1 MDWNEVLKDIVS
13 GTIMLAIGGI
23 SGWFGGVIKGKK
35 QSSMAV
41 ERKNQI
47 YQPLLDEIKT
57 YTTFD
62 WSILINIKVDILKQ
76 VVCESYKFG
85 LNEEIQNKCNY
96 LYETIQEYNN
106 IKPVAVANQI
116 IVDIFTEAYE
126 KIYGNIVDG
135 IAYHTDRQGNEWEEE
150 VLIESV
156 QIIRELNL
164 TKDIENLLR
173 NEGMY
178 SSEVCVD
185 YENGLYEPIYLELK
199 HIYASALHVTI
210 NGKQCKHAQPVIEL
224 NMLPEEY
231 MAYYYDFFDRYN
243 NDKRIKRKYGLREKI
258 IYSSQSLVEDMKSI
272 IDKIV
277 RIYEIEEV

>member
-13 GTIMLAIGGI
+13 GTILLAIGGI
-23 SGWFGGVIKGKK
+23 GGWFGGVIKGKK

-62 WSILINIKVDILKQ
+62 WSILINIKADILKQ

-96 LYETIQEYNN
+96 LYEVIQEYNN

-126 KIYGNIVDG
+126 KIYGNIIDG
-135 IAYHTDRQGNEWEEE
+135 IAYHTDREGNEWEEE
-150 VLIESV
+150 VLVESV
-156 QIIRELNL
+156 QIIR
-164 TKDIENLLR
+164 
-173 NEGMY
+173 
-178 SSEVCVD
+178 
-185 YENGLYEPIYLELK
+185 
-199 HIYASALHVTI
+199 
-210 NGKQCKHAQPVIEL
+210 
-224 NMLPEEY
+224 
-231 MAYYYDFFDRYN
+231 
-243 NDKRIKRKYGLREKI
+243 
-258 IYSSQSLVEDMKSI
+258 
-272 IDKIV
+272 
-277 RIYEIEEV
+277 

>member
-96 LYETIQEYNN
+96 LYEVIQEYNN

-126 KIYGNIVDG
+126 KIYGNIIDG
-135 IAYHTDRQGNEWEEE
+135 IAYHTDREGNEWEEE
-150 VLIESV
+150 VLVESV

-185 YENGLYEPIYLELK
+185 YENGLYEPIYIELK

-210 NGKQCKHAQPVIEL
+210 NGKPCKHAQPVIEL

-243 NDKRIKRKYGLREKI
+243 NDKRIKRKYGLREEI

>member
-13 GTIMLAIGGI
+13 GTILLAIGGI
-23 SGWFGGVIKGKK
+23 GGWFGGVIKGKK

-62 WSILINIKVDILKQ
+62 WSILINIKADILKQ

-96 LYETIQEYNN
+96 LYEVIQEYNN
-106 IKPVAVANQI
+106 II
-116 IVDIFTEAYE
+116 
-126 KIYGNIVDG
+126 DG
-135 IAYHTDRQGNEWEEE
+135 IAYHTDREGNEWEEE
-150 VLIESV
+150 VLVESV

-199 HIYASALHVTI
+199 RIYASALHVII
-210 NGKQCKHAQPVIEL
+210 NGKPCKHAQPVIEL

-243 NDKRIKRKYGLREKI
+243 NDKRIKRKYELREEI

>member
-1 MDWNEVLKDIVS
+1 M
-13 GTIMLAIGGI
+13 
-23 SGWFGGVIKGKK
+23 
-35 QSSMAV
+35 
-41 ERKNQI
+41 
-47 YQPLLDEIKT
+47 
-57 YTTFD
+57 
-62 WSILINIKVDILKQ
+62 INIKPDILKQ

-96 LYETIQEYNN
+96 LYEVIQEYNN
-106 IKPVAVANQI
+106 IKPVAVANQV

-126 KIYGNIVDG
+126 KIYGNIIDG
-135 IAYHTDRQGNEWEEE
+135 IAYHTDREGNEWEEE
-150 VLIESV
+150 VLVESV

-199 HIYASALHVTI
+199 RIYASALHVII
-210 NGKQCKHAQPVIEL
+210 NGKPCKHAQPVIEL

-243 NDKRIKRKYGLREKI
+243 NDKRIKRKYELREEI

>member
-13 GTIMLAIGGI
+13 GTILLAIGGI
-23 SGWFGGVIKGKK
+23 GGWFGGLIKGII

-41 ERKNQI
+41 ERKIQI

-62 WSILINIKVDILKQ
+62 WSILINIKADILKQ

-96 LYETIQEYNN
+96 LYEVIQEYNN

-126 KIYGNIVDG
+126 KIYGNIIDG
-135 IAYHTDRQGNEWEEE
+135 IAYHTDREGNEWEEE
-150 VLIESV
+150 VLVESV

-173 NEGMY
+173 NEDMY

-199 HIYASALHVTI
+199 RIYASALHVII
-210 NGKQCKHAQPVIEL
+210 NGKSCKHAQPVIEL
-224 NMLPEEY
+224 NIANYAQTECQ
-231 MAYYYDFFDRYN
+231 FRYCGTA
-243 NDKRIKRKYGLREKI
+243 IPFLT
-258 IYSSQSLVEDMKSI
+258 
-272 IDKIV
+272 V
-277 RIYEIEEV
+277 RSTAR